1 METAITLYKELCYI
15 ETYDW
20 DVIAL
25 ADDFKA
31 IADEL
36 NNWSKFMNLWTEMIA
51 KSSIKRVFKK
61 NADEIDNMIVMIS
74 DKQLRSRVQKEVD
87 ERRSQWK
94 RLNKEI
100 LDNIITRL
108 RWQ

>member
-1 METAITLYKELCYI
+1 METALKLYKELSYI

-25 ADDFKA
+25 ADDFETIKSL
-31 IADEL
+31 L
-36 NNWSKFMNLWTEMIA
+36 NNAERFMDLWTEMIA
-51 KSSIKRVFKK
+51 KSSIKRLFKK
-61 NADEIDNMIVMIS
+61 QADEVDNMIVMIN
-74 DKQLRSRVQKEVD
+74 DKSLRARVQKEVD

-108 RWQ
+108 RWA